1 MSFLSM
7 FTGAKPEP
15 SASSAPPATQPDPA
29 TQTPPAPQGM
39 DAFSEMMSKLAP
51 EPKPEDRFDASR
63 LIEVNPEQL
72 QQQVRGMNFMQ
83 GVATPE
89 LLAKVAEGGEAG
101 VQAMLM
107 MVNGAAQNAFAQ
119 SALATQ
125 KISSE
130 SLNRALPHVDKRVD
144 NMFRD
149 KEIDKSVF
157 GSNPMFKHP
166 AVKPMV
172 QALIPQLKLQYP
184 NASSEELAQA
194 AGEYFMNFTKSLQPE
209 APKTPAQQDAEF
221 DWSSWLSK

>member
-1 MSFLSM
+1 MSFLSL
-7 FTGAKPEP
+7 FTGDKTAAPTAAP
-15 SASSAPPATQPDPA
+15 VTAAPPE
-29 TQTPPAPQGM
+29 QTASPAPQGM
-39 DAFSEMMSKLAP
+39 DAYTEMMSKLAP
-51 EPKPEDRFDASR
+51 ETKPEDRFDASR

-72 QQQVRGMNFMQ
+72 QSQVRSMNFMQ

-89 LLAKVAEGGEAG
+89 LLAQVAEGGEKG

-130 SLNRALPHVDKRVD
+130 SLNRALPHVDKRID
-144 NMFRD
+144 GMFRD

-209 APKTPAQQDAEF
+209 TPKTPAQQDAEF